1 MKKTGVFG
9 IIASLLLASGCIIIC
24 NSCDDLPSRAENTV
38 TVSREMG
45 TDLLLDA
52 QTSNGNISVQGQDTT
67 TCTVTAH
74 ITARARTQEEA
85 QSLADG
91 TQILLE
97 LSDMGMTVDIKKPDS
112 ELAKHISVSLDITM
126 PGQNKLNLKTSNG
139 NIQVSK
145 VSQKIDLGTSNGNV
159 TLTDTAGPV
168 NARTSNGNVRCV
180 NTQNDIHARSSNG
193 NIEVA
198 FDKTAAASVIDLET
212 SNGSITLRP
221 GENFS
226 AKIDAST
233 SNGKVISDR
242 PITVQGELSK
252 TSIRGTIGDGQGNCR
267 LHTSNGSIRIH

>member
-1 MKKTGVFG
+1 MKNTGVFG
-9 IIASLLLASGCIIIC
+9 IVASLLLASGCIIIC
-24 NSCDDLPSRAENTV
+24 NSCDDLPSKAENTV

-45 TDLLLDA
+45 TNLLLDA
-52 QTSNGNISVQGQDTT
+52 QTSNGNISVQGQDIT
-67 TCTVTAH
+67 TCSVTAH

-91 TQILLE
+91 TQIVLE

-112 ELAKHISVSLDITM
+112 ELAKHISISLDITM
-126 PGQNKLNLKTSNG
+126 PGQNKLNLK
-139 NIQVSK
+139 
-145 VSQKIDLGTSNGNV
+145 
-159 TLTDTAGPV
+159 
-168 NARTSNGNVRCV
+168 
-180 NTQNDIHARSSNG
+180 
-193 NIEVA
+193 
-198 FDKTAAASVIDLET
+198 T

-267 LHTSNGSIRIH
+267 LRTSNGSIRIH